1 MPFSNEL
8 SVGNR
13 IIDSEHKN
21 LHTIIMVIERSID
34 SENLEVLLE
43 AFDLFEKDLCAYF
56 VVEENIARALNFD
69 FNQHKLA
76 HREILNKFKRIKDE
90 LMAKNSIGSILK
102 EDDLIFILKEC
113 LIQHINVDGSLFKAV
128 LSTQLYDFK
137 PGDPVLDGRCSH

>member
-13 IIDSEHKN
+13 IIDSEHQN
-21 LHTIIMVIERSID
+21 LHTIIMVIERSI
-34 SENLEVLLE
+34 ETGNFEVLLE
-43 AFDLFEKDLCAYF
+43 AFELFEKDLCAYF

-76 HREILNKFKRIKDE
+76 HREMLSKFKQIKDGV
-90 LMAKNSIGSILK
+90 MAKNSIWSKLK
-102 EDDLIFILKEC
+102 ENDLIFILKEC
-113 LIQHINVDGSLFKAV
+113 LIQHINMDGSLFKAV

-137 PGDPVLDGRCSH
+137 PGDPVLDGRSRH